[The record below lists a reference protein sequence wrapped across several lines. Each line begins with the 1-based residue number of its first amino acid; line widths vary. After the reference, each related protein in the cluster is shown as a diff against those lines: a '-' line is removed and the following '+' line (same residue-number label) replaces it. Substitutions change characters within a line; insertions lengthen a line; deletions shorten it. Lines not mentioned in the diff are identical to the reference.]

1 MSRNKAKQKVSFSFV
16 PRLGTASFNSLE
28 AAKSSNCT
36 FYATRKQGANA
47 RLRSSELRFFSL
59 FSFSSFIIQIQ
70 PAGATDGDNG
80 PPSVHDSLHLLEKV
94 LVKTCYTLFTNYI
107 VIHFILRRVLI
118 TQRKAKIDLLCDV
131 AALGSHPAHLGRG
144 RASPAHASVLAAL
157 PNGVVLFELV

>member
-1 MSRNKAKQKVSFSFV
+1 MVYVNVDDFLGKFQTMSRNKAKQKVSFSFV

-59 FSFSSFIIQIQ
+59 FSFCSFIIQIQ

-80 PPSVHDSLHLLEKV
+80 PPTVHDSLHLLEKV

-107 VIHFILRRVLI
+107 VIHFILRRVNLSKKN
-118 TQRKAKIDLLCDV
+118 QD
-131 AALGSHPAHLGRG
+131 
-144 RASPAHASVLAAL
+144 
-157 PNGVVLFELV
+157 